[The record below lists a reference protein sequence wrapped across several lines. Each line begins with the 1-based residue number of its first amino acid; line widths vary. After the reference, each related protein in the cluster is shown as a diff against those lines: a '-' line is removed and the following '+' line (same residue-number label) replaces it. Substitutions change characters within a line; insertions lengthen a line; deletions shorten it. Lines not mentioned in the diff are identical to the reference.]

1 LNARPVIAVKS
12 RPGWTLIGC
21 VALFAAGAAFAQGP
35 ARGMLAPLASVQFL
49 PDNDVKF
56 WGRGGRN

>member
-1 LNARPVIAVKS
+1 
-12 RPGWTLIGC
+12 
-21 VALFAAGAAFAQGP
+21 
-35 ARGMLAPLASVQFL
+35 MLAPLASVQFL